1 MAAGIPKRSRT
12 NVALTAKL
20 DRAYLRDLRRIV
32 SGKGLAQAPRFDN
45 TGRDN
50 ARAGDEFELRGYVFL
65 PGMLLRRALA
75 ASRRL
80 RFS

>member
-32 SGKGLAQAPRFDN
+32 SGKGLAQARRFDKPVAIM
-45 TGRDN
+45 R
-50 ARAGDEFELRGYVFL
+50 V
-65 PGMLLRRALA
+65 
-75 ASRRL
+75 
-80 RFS
+80 